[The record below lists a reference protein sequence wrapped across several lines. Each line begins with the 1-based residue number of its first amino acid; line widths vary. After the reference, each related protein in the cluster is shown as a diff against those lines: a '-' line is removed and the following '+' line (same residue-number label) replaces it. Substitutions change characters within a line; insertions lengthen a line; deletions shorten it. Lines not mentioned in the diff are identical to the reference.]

1 MIFMNSTEVVAR
13 CAELASRAH
22 TLYSI
27 DKKHSTRKD
36 GVTPFI
42 VHPARVAAI
51 VDKSGSI
58 YQAVGAAWLHDVL
71 EDTLVSHD
79 NIMNE
84 LTAKGVN
91 KADINSILN
100 LVNVLTK
107 DPTKDRY
114 GKLDS
119 TVYKISCMP
128 LQFQYYAITIKL
140 ADLIDNLTVLDGVT
154 PSFIIRH
161 YIPETEY
168 LVSKLHQLPAGANT
182 KLENQLSKLI
192 ERRKKDYGIW
202 KSDN

>member
-1 MIFMNSTEVVAR
+1 MNGFEVVAR
-13 CAELASRAH
+13 CAEIAARAH
-22 TLYSI
+22 TMHSI
-27 DKKHSTRKD
+27 DKKHATRKD
-36 GVTPFI
+36 NITPFI
-42 VHPARVAAI
+42 VHPARVAAM

-71 EDTLVSHD
+71 EDTHISHD
-79 NIMNE
+79 DIMNN
-84 LTAKGVN
+84 LSITGVN
-91 KADINSILN
+91 RTDVNSILN

-119 TVYKISCMP
+119 TIYKISCMP

-140 ADLIDNLTVLDGVT
+140 ADLIDNLTILDGVT
-154 PSFIIRH
+154 PGFIIHH

-182 KLENQLSKLI
+182 KLESQLSKLI

-202 KSDN
+202 NTTN

>member
-1 MIFMNSTEVVAR
+1 MNSTEVVAR
-13 CAELASRAH
+13 CAEISTRAH
-22 TLYSI
+22 TLHSI

-58 YQAVGAAWLHDVL
+58 YQAVGAAWLHDIL
-71 EDTLVSHD
+71 EDTIITHD
-79 NIMNE
+79 DLLSALSN
-84 LTAKGVN
+84 N
-91 KADINSILN
+91 KINRADSNSILN
-100 LVNVLTK
+100 LVSVLTK
-107 DPTKDRY
+107 DSTKDRY

-128 LQFQYYAITIKL
+128 LQFQYYAISIKL

-154 PSFIIRH
+154 PNFIIHH